1 MSRKKELAYNTENN
15 PFSIRLRKIMEERK
29 TTQKQ
34 LADAVGKRPQ
44 TVSLYMNGQSLPDAL
59 TLREIGEYF
68 GVSTDWLLNRE
79 GSVKSTDAN
88 ISIACKCTGLSEDS
102 IRLLSGFQDYPEDW
116 TSTREIL
123 EMFILDL
130 VEVNEDDSLLF
141 CLAEYRDTL
150 IVYNAFKKGCYNTG
164 SLVELVNDESLSY
177 GVRLQARYLLA
188 LVQAQKSGLANNVS
202 KHGGDNNGLSL
213 STDEFR
219 ISLADVC
226 ELKVQKSLNYLLHR
240 IRQLELQDSAK
251 SLPKF
256 RPEFQA
262 LLDAHKKAGEKSG
275 EHNEADN

>member
-1 MSRKKELAYNTENN
+1 MA
-15 PFSIRLRKIMEERK
+15 RKIK
-29 TTQKQ
+29 TFEYNDTFPRRFRELLESREDITQEGIADLVGVTRQTVGNWYSGKS
-34 LADAVGKRPQ
+34 APDAVSLAKIADEFH
-44 TVSLYMNGQSLPDAL
+44 VS
-59 TLREIGEYF
+59 I
-68 GVSTDWLLNRE
+68 DWLLRE
-79 GSVKSTDAN
+79 NAPRKIDATLASV
-88 ISIACKCTGLSEDS
+88 CRYTGLSEDS
-102 IRLLSGFQDYPEDW
+102 VRLLSRFQNAPEDW

-130 VEVNEDDSLLF
+130 VEVDEDDSLLF

-150 IVYNAFKKGCYNTG
+150 IVYNTFKKGHYNTG

-188 LVQAQKSGLANNVS
+188 LVQAQKSGLADNIS
-202 KHGGDNNGLSL
+202 KLDGDNNGLSL
-213 STDEFR
+213 STDEFK

-226 ELKVQKSLNYLLHR
+226 ELKAQKSLNYLLHR
-240 IRQLELQDSAK
+240 IRKLELQDSAK

-262 LLDAHKKAGEKSG
+262 LLDAHKKAGEKNG